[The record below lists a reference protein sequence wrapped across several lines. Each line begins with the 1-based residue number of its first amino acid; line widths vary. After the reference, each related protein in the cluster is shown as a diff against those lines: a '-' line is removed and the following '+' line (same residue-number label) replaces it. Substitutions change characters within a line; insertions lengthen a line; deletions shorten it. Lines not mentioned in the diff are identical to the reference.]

1 MAYFKKA
8 GRYLKEFSNK
18 APGGRPKK
26 QKLLRKFHY
35 KPKFIPTFVKRAF
48 ALLIITRIVL
58 SIIPMELH
66 PYHPYPFIKV
76 SDVPIINL

>member
-1 MAYFKKA
+1 MACFKKA

-18 APGGRPKK
+18 APGRRPKR
-26 QKLLRKFHY
+26 QKLLKKFRC
-35 KPKFIPTFVKRAF
+35 KPKFIPTLIKKAF
-48 ALLIITRIVL
+48 AFLIITRIVL